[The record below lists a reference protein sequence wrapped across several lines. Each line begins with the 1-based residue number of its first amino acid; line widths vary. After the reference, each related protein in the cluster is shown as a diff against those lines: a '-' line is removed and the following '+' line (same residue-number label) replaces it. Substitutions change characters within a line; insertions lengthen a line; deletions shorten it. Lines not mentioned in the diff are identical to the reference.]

1 MLLRTVHSGLKNKYT
16 ILKTYFGETN
26 FLTKVAVESSE
37 SESR

>member
-1 MLLRTVHSGLKNKYT
+1 MLFGTAHSGLKKYI
-16 ILKTYFGETN
+16 ILKTYFDETN